1 MVFPD
6 PGPPRMKITFPTV
19 SMEACVCGDDW
30 QLEQGQPLFW
40 VEVLIVAGRMVE
52 DLSWFSLY

>member
-1 MVFPD
+1 
-6 PGPPRMKITFPTV
+6 MKITFPTV